1 MADRLRHVAR
11 LEGRRPTRRRIA
23 TLVATLLALAL
34 AGCTPDARWM
44 SPAAGHPVT
53 AASPGTPQWRP
64 CPQEAT
70 ALLPRVPLDMTYDCA
85 TIQVPQDWAAPGNG
99 RTFDLALTRV
109 RDTGQ
114 STRVGSLVVN
124 PGGPGASGV
133 DLAVYLSTELPT
145 DILQH
150 FDIVGFDPRGVG
162 RSSPV
167 KCFTDADEDAT
178 FGADPDPVS
187 QADFDATV
195 ALNQRMAQGCQA
207 KYGDALRLFSTE
219 QAARD
224 MDAVRAAVGDQKIT
238 YLGYSYGSLLG
249 ATYAQLFP
257 RNVRAMVLDG
267 AIDPTASAVASVE
280 SQAQGFEHAYDEFA
294 TWCRQHSCPAGAD
307 ARATLT
313 SALSAARTRPA
324 RSADGRT
331 ATGGWILTGV
341 AESLYSPDEWPL
353 LGQALGDLTKG
364 DPAKMFQLAD
374 EYAERDQSGHYT
386 NMFDIFNTVECDDDN
401 SGETIAQARALQSE
415 WRGRYP
421 IFGTQMALGLIS
433 CAVWPA
439 KRDPYPTGRA
449 VGAPPVVVIGTTNDP
464 ATPYGQ
470 TAKLAGMLG
479 VGRVLTWQGEGHTA
493 YPQTDCIRT
502 AVDDYLI
509 NLSVPADGLVC
520 PAQ

>member
-1 MADRLRHVAR
+1 V
-11 LEGRRPTRRRIA
+11 I
-23 TLVATLLALAL
+23 LVAALLVLAV

-44 SPAAGHPVT
+44 SPAAGHPAVTSPSGT
-53 AASPGTPQWRP
+53 AAGGPQWRA
-64 CPQEAT
+64 CPDEAT
-70 ALLPRVPLDMTYDCA
+70 TLLPRVPSGMTYDCA

-109 RDTGQ
+109 RSSAQ
-114 STRVGSLVVN
+114 SARIGSLVVN

-133 DLAVYLSTELPT
+133 DLAVYLSSELPT
-145 DILQH
+145 EVLQR

-187 QADFDATV
+187 QADFDAAV
-195 ALNQRMAQGCQA
+195 ALNQKMVQDCQA

-224 MDAVRAAVGDQKIT
+224 MDAVRAAVGDSKIT
-238 YLGYSYGSLLG
+238 YLGYSYGTLLG

-257 RNVRAMVLDG
+257 RNIRAMVLDG
-267 AIDPTASAVASVE
+267 AIDPTADAVSSVE

-294 TWCRQHSCPAGAD
+294 DWCREHSCPAGAD
-307 ARATLT
+307 PRATLT
-313 SALSAARTRPA
+313 NALATAKTHPVRG
-324 RSADGRT
+324 ADGRD

-341 AESLYSPDEWPL
+341 AESLYSQDEWPL
-353 LGQALGDLTKG
+353 LGQALGELTAG
-364 DPAKMFQLAD
+364 NPAKLFSLAD
-374 EYAERDQSGHYT
+374 AYAERDQSGHYT

-401 SGETIAQARALQSE
+401 GGETIAQARALQSQ
-415 WRGRYP
+415 WRTTYP

-439 KRDPYPTGRA
+439 KRDPYPTGQA
-449 VGAPPVVVIGTTNDP
+449 AGAPPVVVIGTTNDP
-464 ATPYGQ
+464 ATPYEQ

-493 YPQTDCIRT
+493 YPQTDCIRR
-502 AVDDYLI
+502 AVDGYLI
-509 NLSVPADGLVC
+509 GLTVPAAGMTC